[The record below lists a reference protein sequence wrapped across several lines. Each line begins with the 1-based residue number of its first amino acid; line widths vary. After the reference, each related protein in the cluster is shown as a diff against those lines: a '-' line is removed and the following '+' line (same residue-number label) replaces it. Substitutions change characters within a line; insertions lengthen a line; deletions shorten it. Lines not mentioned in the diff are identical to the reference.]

1 MRKAL
6 SMIGFSICALLTT
19 ACGSDSAAYDLEMYS
34 AIENDQVIAGI
45 DEITDRV
52 NQGEITVEEGIEEL
66 REWIPKPDD
75 YPRRNIEYIIPWGEG
90 GGSDLYARQISR
102 DAEKILGV
110 TLVPNN
116 MPGGNGEV
124 ALAYALSQP
133 SDGYTIYGA
142 ITSQVI
148 NDALGEQPY
157 SFIDDTT
164 FIIRNQGPT
173 EVFWT
178 RADGPYQTW
187 DDLVEADR
195 QNPGSVTFTG
205 AGALADDELRIL
217 EMNNQLGTSFTYIPS
232 NASGERVS
240 SVLGGHIDVLH
251 ETTGAVID
259 LYQAGQIRPLLVPS
273 DEPFD
278 GIDAPTTAELGINLS
293 VGRWRGMNAPGQLDP
308 EIVVYLHNVFYAS
321 SKLPS
326 YKEYE
331 EASYFHMVDGY
342 LNYEDYR
349 THAEEERETIIQLLR
364 DLGYME

>member
-1 MRKAL
+1 MKKAFITVLAGIVCLLL
-6 SMIGFSICALLTT
+6 S
-19 ACGSDSAAYDLEMYS
+19 ACGSDRTTYEPELYAAID
-34 AIENDQVIAGI
+34 NDDVIAGI
-45 DEITDRV
+45 DEITERV
-52 NQGEITVEEGIEEL
+52 HKGELTEEEGIAEL
-66 REWIPKPDD
+66 REWIPRPDD
-75 YPRRNIEYIIPWGEG
+75 FPRRNIEYIIPWGEG

-133 SDGYTIYGA
+133 ADGYTIYGA

-148 NDALGEQPY
+148 NDTLGEQPY

-178 RADGPYQTW
+178 RSDGPYQTW
-187 DDLVEADR
+187 EDLIEADR
-195 QNPGSVTFTG
+195 ENPGSVTFTG
-205 AGALADDELRIL
+205 AGALADDELRIM

-259 LYQAGQIRPLLVPS
+259 LYRAGQIRPLLVPS
-273 DEPFD
+273 DEPFV
-278 GIDAPTTAELGINLS
+278 GIDAPTTAELGIDIS
-293 VGRWRGMNAPGQLDP
+293 IGRWRGMNAPGHLDP
-308 EIVVYLHNVFYAS
+308 EITVYLHNVFYAAAN
-321 SKLPS
+321 LPH
-326 YKEYE
+326 YRQFE
-331 EASYFHMVDGY
+331 EDSYFHMVDGY
-342 LNYEDYR
+342 LDYEDYR
-349 THAEEERETIIQLLR
+349 AHAEEERETIVQLLR